1 MRTFFVVNTMTKEA
15 FEKAFQAP
23 FGYASSTPFSNY
35 DQAVEY
41 CSCKSKS
48 YAVVMVESGEEEVV
62 YENKEG

>member
-1 MRTFFVVNTMTKEA
+1 MRTFFVVNVMNKEA

-23 FGYASSTPFSNY
+23 YGFSSSTPFTSY

-41 CSCKSKS
+41 CSCKPKNFI
-48 YAVVMVESGEEEVV
+48 VVKVESGEEEVV